1 VGNSPQP
8 LDSARPI
15 KILVAMEDDEML
27 LLVLLMTEQL
37 DQNCE
42 LNSSFQSTLHVN
54 SRRLRQGKIRRLALH
69 HPNKSAFAKLFN
81 SGQDDALITMC
92 GFDHASFASLHAK
105 FKLEFDKYTP
115 YSCDGRIRKLPMR
128 HHGGKRHG
136 RPRLL
141 SSVHSLGLALAWTRT
156 QGSYAVLQV
165 IFGLTPGQLSL
176 WLRFSRRLIVK
187 VLRHDSL
194 AKVIVPTD
202 LEIRNFETAIE
213 AKYPALSNCWGAMD
227 GLKLRLER
235 AGDQRIQN
243 MFYNG
248 WTHDHYVSNLFLF
261 SPDGKIRA
269 CYINA
274 PGTLHDSTMANMS
287 MVYRLVDD
295 VYGRLGSKIVVDS
308 AFASDGRPSLYKS
321 HQNNFDG
328 RGNQRQNSLVHR
340 QATSVRQLSE
350 WGMRGLQGSF
360 PRLKD
365 RLKYE
370 ERGERRI
377 ILEMVVLLYNFRAS
391 TVGMNQIQST
401 FMPHLERSANSFA
414 LRYN

>member
-1 VGNSPQP
+1 
-8 LDSARPI
+8 
-15 KILVAMEDDEML
+15 MEDDEML
-27 LLVLLMTEQL
+27 LFLLLSTQL
-37 DQNCE
+37 NHENNALD
-42 LNSSFQSTLHVN
+42 SSFRATLDVN
-54 SRRLRQGKIRRLALH
+54 SRRLRQGKIRRQALH
-69 HPNKSAFAKLFN
+69 HPSESSFAKLFN
-81 SGQDDALITMC
+81 SLQDDALITMC
-92 GFDHASFASLHAK
+92 GFDHASFASLHEK
-105 FKLEFDKYTP
+105 FKIEFDKYTP
-115 YSCDGRIRKLPMR
+115 YSRDGRIRKVQSQQESE
-128 HHGGKRHG
+128 KRRG

-141 SSVHSLGLALAWTRT
+141 SSMHSLGLALAWTRT
-156 QGSYAVLQV
+156 QGSYAVLQI

-176 WLRFSRRLIVK
+176 WLRFSRRLVVK
-187 VLRHDSL
+187 VLWNDPL
-194 AKVIVPTD
+194 AKVTVPND
-202 LEIRNFETAIE
+202 VEIREFEAAI
-213 AKYPALSNCWGAMD
+213 ASKYPALTNCWGAMD

-235 AGDQRIQN
+235 AGNQRVQN

-287 MVYRLVDD
+287 MVYTMVDEIHHR
-295 VYGRLGSKIVVDS
+295 VGSKIVVDS

-321 HQNNFDG
+321 HQNNFDR
-328 RGNQRQNSLVHR
+328 RGNQRQNPILHR

-391 TVGMNQIQST
+391 TVGLNQIQST
-401 FMPHLERSANSFA
+401 FMPHLDRSANSFA
-414 LRYN
+414 LRYDY